1 MRTSRFLALL
11 FGIAVVVALCG
22 LRASDPFVVHQVRQ
36 LGFDQLQRLKPRNN
50 SDQPVRVV
58 DIDEASL
65 KAYGQWPWPRDRL
78 ARLVDRL
85 GKLGAAVVVFDI
97 AFAEP
102 DRLSPSNLA
111 TADELKSLLGDAAGR
126 LSGLRNNDGVFADAL
141 TTTPAVLAFGVTGAS
156 GGPPPVLKSG
166 YAVSGSRPLDAL
178 PSFERVTPVVP
189 VLQEAARGLGSM
201 SLTPGEQTGVVRAI
215 PLMLQHGGK
224 PYPSLVLEALR
235 VAQGASTYIIR
246 GASDQPEIMEDI
258 RIGNF
263 TVPVTRHGEMW
274 LYYRHDDPGLYVSV
288 RRVLQGGHDQA
299 LKNLIAGNIV
309 FVGASAVGLLD
320 ARVTPLGETVP
331 GVSIHAQAAE
341 QIIAGTFLSRPDWL
355 DGAELIVSAV
365 TGLGLV
371 VSMLFLGPLMSMAV
385 GGAVASAMFAGV
397 WQAFVRAGLLIDLS
411 FPVFTV
417 FTATFSMTAYRF
429 LIADRETRF
438 VRRAFSHYVSPS
450 VLAQIQEDPSRL
462 KLGGDLREITVMFSD
477 VRGFTPISEK
487 LDPEELVVFLNQLL
501 GEMSRRV
508 TAHDGTIDKYIGDAL
523 MAFWNAPLDIAGHE
537 EKACLAT
544 LDMRRVLHE
553 MTESDTFGFKDKG
566 LTARIGI
573 GLNTGEAVAGNL
585 GSAER
590 FDYSC
595 IGDAVNVA
603 SRVESASKDVGFD
616 ILVTASV
623 AEAAPD
629 LAFLDAGSIGLKGKT
644 NAVPIFILLGDKEM
658 AASADFL
665 ALKQRHDAL
674 MARRGKKRSKA
685 IDAEYKALAEEG
697 EALVPG
703 LARFYEALAE
713 RGEGELMGK
722 K

>member
-1 MRTSRFLALL
+1 MRTSRFFALL

-22 LRASDPFVVHQVRQ
+22 LRANDPYVVNQVRQ
-36 LGFDQLQRLKPRNN
+36 LGFDQLQRLKPRENG
-50 SDQPVRVV
+50 DQPVRVV
-58 DIDEASL
+58 AIDEQSL
-65 KAYGQWPWPRDRL
+65 KAYGQWPWPRDLL
-78 ARLVDRL
+78 AKLVDRL
-85 GKLGAAVVVFDI
+85 RILGAASIAFDI
-97 AFAEP
+97 AFAES
-102 DRLSPSNLA
+102 DRQSPSNLA
-111 TADELKSLLGDAAGR
+111 NVEQLKAVLGDAAKR
-126 LSGLRNNDGVFADAL
+126 LSALPNNDRVFADAL
-141 TTTPAVLAFGVTGAS
+141 DGAPTVLGFGVTGAS
-156 GGPPPVLKSG
+156 GGVPPVLKSG
-166 YAVSGSRPLDAL
+166 FAVVGDHTLDGL
-178 PSFERVTPVVP
+178 PSFDKVTPIVP
-189 VLQEAARGLGSM
+189 ALEKVAGGLGSM
-201 SLTPGEQTGVVRAI
+201 SLTPGMQTGIVRAI
-215 PLMLQHGGK
+215 PLMLQRDNK

-246 GASDQPEIMEDI
+246 GASDQPGIVEDI
-258 RIGNF
+258 RDGNF
-263 TVPVTRHGEMW
+263 TVPVTRHGAMW
-274 LYYRHDDPGLYVSV
+274 IYYRHDDPGLYVSV
-288 RRVLQGGHDQA
+288 YRIMHGGHDQA
-299 LKNLIAGNIV
+299 LKKLIEGQIV

-341 QIIAGTFLSRPDWL
+341 QIIAGTYLSRPDWL
-355 DGAELIVSAV
+355 DGAELIVTAV

-371 VSMLFLGPLMSMAV
+371 VSTLLLGPLMSMAM
-385 GGAVASAMFAGV
+385 GGVVASAMFVGV
-397 WQAFVRAGLLIDLS
+397 WQAFARAGLLIDLS

-450 VLAQIQEDPSRL
+450 VLAQIQQDPSRL

-487 LDPEELVVFLNQLL
+487 LDPEQLVVFLNQLL

-523 MAFWNAPLDIAGHE
+523 MAFWNAPLDIARHQ

-544 LDMRRVLHE
+544 LDMRRALQE
-553 MTESDTFGFKDKG
+553 MTDTDAFGFGNKG

-573 GLNTGEAVAGNL
+573 GLNTGMAVAGNL

-623 AEAAPD
+623 AEAAPG
-629 LAFLDAGSIGLKGKT
+629 LAFLDAGTIGLKGKT
-644 NAVPIFILLGDKEM
+644 NPVPIFILLGDAEM
-658 AASADFL
+658 ARSAAFQ

-674 MARRGKKRSKA
+674 MARRGEKSGKA
-685 IDAEYKALAEEG
+685 LAAEYKALAAEG

-703 LARFYEALAE
+703 MARFYEALAE